1 MSVASGVAIGLFLLF
16 VALVAVKNELFTSF
30 RFMNL
35 GGQGAYFADDD
46 ALSMDVA
53 TTPYVAP
60 TIKPEMLKI
69 AFCVTGQLARLELL
83 SKIAHIFVPNAKMG
97 HLVHLFM
104 LLDDT
109 PEVKQTFWRYDYTN
123 TPHATHSAAKLDHFL
138 ARKMRIAGVDG
149 HFHARVRVGP
159 SPSASVLSPS
169 PSASP
174 SLRARTSGSPRRSAP
189 SDPPSET
196 PVVSLS
202 ALEEYFLVQGRE
214 WERFAWLKS
223 RVVAPRCHMQDAHAL
238 RAAHLRA
245 RRARAPARQV
255 PTVPRRVPQRA
266 LPDSALA
273 RARLQLHQRHH
284 RSRLSRHWRARG

>member
-1 MSVASGVAIGLFLLF
+1 MHTRRSHPAPCRPSPSALADLLMSVASGVAIGLFLLF

-60 TIKPEMLKI
+60 PIKPEMLKI

-83 SKIAHIFVPNAKMG
+83 SKIANIFVPNAKMG

-109 PEVKQTFWRYDYTN
+109 REVKQTFWRYDYTN

-159 SPSASVLSPS
+159 PAQDEFEVVDGFVPVKDKVINTDAQKSSTMGGKGVNEKMKEK
-169 PSASP
+169 
-174 SLRARTSGSPRRSAP
+174 AP
-189 SDPPSET
+189 
-196 PVVSLS
+196 
-202 ALEEYFLVQGRE
+202 
-214 WERFAWLKS
+214 ERFKNNLAWMAGLRDCVKWMQVRPHLLES
-223 RVVAPRCHMQDAHAL
+223 ANVPLSLPPRLDVL
-238 RAAHLRA
+238 L
-245 RRARAPARQV
+245 
-255 PTVPRRVPQRA
+255 
-266 LPDSALA
+266 L
-273 RARLQLHQRHH
+273 
-284 RSRLSRHWRARG
+284 